1 MKLNIIRFISDGF
14 NAQQISFGL
23 TGGDIYVTTFVPKPI
38 KYQISRIPH
47 SFLVLFMMMLVR
59 ENVDYNLKAN
69 IYDFF
74 PRKEEVFD
82 CENMSDGYL
91 YRFCFMWEY
100 IF

>member
-47 SFLVLFMMMLVR
+47 SFLVIFMMILVR

-69 IYDFF
+69 IYDF
-74 PRKEEVFD
+74 
-82 CENMSDGYL
+82 S
-91 YRFCFMWEY
+91 
-100 IF
+100 